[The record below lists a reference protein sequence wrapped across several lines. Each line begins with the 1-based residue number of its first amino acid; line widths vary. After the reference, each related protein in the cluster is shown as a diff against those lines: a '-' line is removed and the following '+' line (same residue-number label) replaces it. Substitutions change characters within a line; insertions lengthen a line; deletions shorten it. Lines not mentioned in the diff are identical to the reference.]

1 MIGYTVSIEGLAELE
16 MDLGMSRD
24 KTKYILRA
32 AINNTAKI
40 VERQMASKAK
50 DRYTLQGGYRS
61 YRAVNKIEKAK
72 VNRLYA
78 TIIAKSGPKDTLK
91 YTVKPET
98 YYPGSVGAPDYI
110 KAKTLKG
117 KRIKKMGLRLGS
129 GGDEYRAFVVRYTNQ
144 SKSGATSEHYAFA
157 ERVPGSHM
165 REKPWKE
172 ALRSLYS
179 TTEAKG
185 EEVVYKQKIDNTVYG
200 TLSEEIRKAIPKYV
214 K

>member
-1 MIGYTVSIEGLAELE
+1 MIGYKVSIEGLAELE
-16 MDLGMSRD
+16 MDLGLSRD
-24 KTKYILRA
+24 KTGYILRA
-32 AINNTAKI
+32 AINNTAKV

-72 VNRLYA
+72 GTKLYA
-78 TIIAKSGPKDTLK
+78 TIVAKSKAKDTLK
-91 YTVKPET
+91 YTVKPEV

-117 KRIKKMGLRLGS
+117 ARIKKMGLRLGS
-129 GGDEYRAFVVRYTNQ
+129 GGDEYRAFVVRYTN
-144 SKSGATSEHYAFA
+144 GHFAFA
-157 ERVPGSHM
+157 ERVPGTHM
-165 REKPWKE
+165 KDKPWKE

-185 EEVVYKQKIDNTVYG
+185 EEIVYKQKIDSTVYG
-200 TLSEEIRKAIPKYV
+200 TLAEEIRKTIPKYV